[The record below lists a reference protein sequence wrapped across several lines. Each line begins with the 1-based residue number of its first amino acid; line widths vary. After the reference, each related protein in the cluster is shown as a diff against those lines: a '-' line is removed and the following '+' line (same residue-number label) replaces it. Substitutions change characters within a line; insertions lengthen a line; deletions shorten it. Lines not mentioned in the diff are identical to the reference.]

1 MPYSSD
7 MKQKIDITPS
17 SSVYATY
24 SRLSYQP
31 WTALAEF
38 LDNSTQSFFDHQ
50 DELLQKCRQDHVE
63 VIIEES
69 ADGSVLSIRDNAYG
83 MELDDF
89 KRAIILD
96 KPPLDTSGRNEYGM
110 GLKTAAC
117 WFGRKWTV
125 ISTQYGSSN
134 GYIAVMD
141 IDKLAVDKDTFI
153 EADVFDT
160 PADSHYTI
168 IKIEKLQKRIIGR
181 TVSKVKDFL
190 SSIYRH
196 DLRQKK
202 AKIIYKNSPLN
213 FVDPEIYE
221 ERLSDGTRVAFKK
234 EVRFTIEYEGQWLPV
249 YGFIAIRK
257 KGSLQNAGF
266 TLLRRGRVIVGGPDK
281 NYRPVELFKYSN
293 SYAYQRMFGELHMDN
308 WPVTQAKDEFD
319 WHNSGLEEAF
329 ITEMLKFSE
338 EYRKK
343 SENISFRK
351 PKSTLEVVDEAVND
365 LQKLGIINNANVSPV
380 EENGNVIDILAGND
394 IDYKYPATDEGVTMP
409 PTQIHLEGLKTHNVS
424 FMHSGNR
431 YSFIFTLDTEASY
444 QHWLLVSPL
453 QEEGSYEIR
462 LNMKHP
468 FFIPFINDDHFGA
481 LMMKL
486 AIALT
491 LAEIDASLTAQ
502 GGLIE
507 PSDIRLRMND
517 ILESIAKKK
526 DYDEK

>member
-1 MPYSSD
+1 

-50 DELLQKCRQDHVE
+50 DELLQKCRQDHVK

-69 ADGSVLSIRDNAYG
+69 ADGSILTIRDDAYG

-96 KPPLDTSGRNEYGM
+96 KPPIDTSGRNEYGM

-125 ISTQYGSSN
+125 ISTQYNSPN
-134 GYIAVMD
+134 GYFAVMD
-141 IDKLAVDKDTFI
+141 IDKLAADKDTFI
-153 EADVFDT
+153 EAEVFDT
-160 PADSHYTI
+160 PIDSHYTI
-168 IKIEKLQKRIIGR
+168 IKIENLQKKIIGR
-181 TVSKVKDFL
+181 TVSKVKEFL
-190 SSIYRH
+190 SNIYRQ
-196 DLRQKK
+196 DLRQGKI
-202 AKIIYKNSPLN
+202 KIIYKDSPLN

-221 ERLSDGTRVAFKK
+221 EILSDSTRVTYKK
-234 EVRFTIEYEGQWLPV
+234 KVSFTVEHEGQQLPV

-266 TLLRRGRVIVGGPDK
+266 TLLRRGRVIVGGPEK

-329 ITEMLKFSE
+329 ITEILKFSE

-351 PKSTLEVVDEAVND
+351 HKSSSAVVDEAVND
-365 LQKLGIINNANVSPV
+365 LQNLGIIDNASTSPV
-380 EENGNVIDILAGND
+380 EEKGNVSDEPVEGND
-394 IDYKYPATDEGVTMP
+394 DSNIDYPATDEGIVV
-409 PTQIHLEGLKTHNVS
+409 PTAQVHLEGPKTHNVS
-424 FMHSGNR
+424 FMHKGNS
-431 YSFIFTLDTEASY
+431 YSFIFTLDTDASY
-444 QHWLLVSPL
+444 KYWLLVSPPE
-453 QEEGSYEIR
+453 EEGSYEIR

-491 LAEIDASLTAQ
+491 LAEIDASLTSQ

-526 DYDEK
+526 NYDDK